1 MDVPSDRES
10 VLPNGK
16 LTGVPFRRKR
26 GYRTGIESIRHIAT
40 YKPNG
45 RKSLVR
51 HPGPAQCFFNRAKQL
66 KQSPKIPDGMAEGD
80 PTVSENGGYFRF
92 GAPSESGSRPRGEGV
107 LQAARIAELSVVCYF
122 IEKRFDSGAPS
133 AWE

>member
-1 MDVPSDRES
+1 M
-10 VLPNGK
+10 LPDGK

-51 HPGPAQCFFNRAKQL
+51 HPGPAQCFFNPAKRL
-66 KQSPKIPDGMAEGD
+66 KQSPKIPEGMAEGD
-80 PTVSENGGYFRF
+80 ATVPENGGHFRF
-92 GAPSESGSRPRGEGV
+92 GAPDRDLGREEKGPYRQGNES
-107 LQAARIAELSVVCYF
+107 
-122 IEKRFDSGAPS
+122 
-133 AWE
+133 